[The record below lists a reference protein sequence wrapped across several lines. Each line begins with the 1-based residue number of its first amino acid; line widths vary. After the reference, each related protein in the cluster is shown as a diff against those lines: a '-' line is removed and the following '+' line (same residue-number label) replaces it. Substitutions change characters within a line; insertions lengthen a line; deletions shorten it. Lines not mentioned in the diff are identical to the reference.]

1 MNLRL
6 AIGILWPAFLVA
18 AMATGLTFAIID
30 PTDIAFFGKHVA
42 LTRETMYSLG
52 FLAFWFFCAL
62 SGLLTLYLASSKR
75 PRESDLADDD

>member
-1 MNLRL
+1 MKLRL

-30 PTDIAFFGKHVA
+30 PTEIAFFGKHVA
-42 LTRETMYSLG
+42 LTREAMYTLG

-62 SGLLTLYLASSKR
+62 SGLLTLYLASGERS
-75 PRESDLADDD
+75 REQHAADDR